1 MTLKKITLIIIILF
15 YNLNAYSI
23 DNKILIKVDNEI
35 ITSVDIFKETQYL
48 IAINKGIQELPKNK
62 VFEIAKNSLI
72 KKKIKKN
79 EISKYINDINLEE
92 KYTNQLIKSHALK
105 LGFNSI
111 NDFKNHLKNFDIKI
125 ETVKKRM
132 TNEILWNELI
142 ISKY

>member
-1 MTLKKITLIIIILF
+1 MFKKKLIFIFILVF
-15 YNLNAYSI
+15 SLNDYSI
-23 DNKILIKVDNEI
+23 ENKILIKVDNEI
-35 ITSVDIFKETQYL
+35 IKSVDIFKETQYL